1 MHGAKVLKIAL
12 ENSGSYLGREK
23 GCLVVKNKKEG
34 KEARY
39 PLFENQLGEV
49 QVRSGNTISAGA
61 IVSMAYWGIPLIV
74 STARGNPV
82 GVLVSFDNSSHVLT
96 RISQYETLK
105 TPKALEIAKQ
115 FVVSKIN
122 GENELLKKYGLR
134 RHDYSVVEMIK
145 KLEDNRLE
153 TFRRKLHTI
162 EGHCAKKYFQQIFGL
177 LPESIRPKRRTT
189 FKAYDKGNNLF
200 NVVYSVLSWKVHIAL
215 VKARLEPYLGFLH
228 FLQFGSPAL
237 VCDFQELY
245 RYLLDDFVIQ
255 YAKKL
260 DSEDFVLKDEF
271 YGPNRKGKREYLKE
285 NKSRAFVKELNRY
298 FMKTVEV
305 PRVRRGK
312 KQEFESL
319 ICEEAL
325 LFAKYLRNERKAWVP
340 RIAELT

>member
-1 MHGAKVLKIAL
+1 LKGSKVRKIRL
-12 ENSGSYLGREK
+12 EDSGSYLGREK
-23 GCLVVKNKKEG
+23 GCLVVKNRKKGE
-34 KEARY
+34 EERY

-74 STARGNPV
+74 TTARGNPV
-82 GVLVSFDNSSHVLT
+82 GVLLSFDNSSHVIT

-115 FVVSKIN
+115 FVISKIS

-134 RHDYSVVEMIK
+134 RHDYSAIERIK
-145 KLEDNRLE
+145 KFEDSSLV
-153 TFRRKLHTI
+153 TLRRKLLTI
-162 EGHCAKKYFQQIFGL
+162 EGHCAKKYFGQIFGL

-200 NVVYSVLSWKVHIAL
+200 NVAYTVLSWKVHIAL

-228 FLQFGSPAL
+228 FIQFGSPAL

-255 YAKKL
+255 YATKL
-260 DSEDFVLKDEF
+260 EAKDFDLKDEY
-271 YGPNRKGKREYLKE
+271 YGSNRKGKREYLKE
-285 NKSRAFVKELNRY
+285 DKSRIFVKELNKY
-298 FMKTVEV
+298 FTSYVEV

-312 KQEFESL
+312 RQEFESL
-319 ICEEAL
+319 INEEAL
-325 LFAKYLRNERKAWVP
+325 LFAKYLRNEKEDWTP
-340 RIAELT
+340 RIPAV